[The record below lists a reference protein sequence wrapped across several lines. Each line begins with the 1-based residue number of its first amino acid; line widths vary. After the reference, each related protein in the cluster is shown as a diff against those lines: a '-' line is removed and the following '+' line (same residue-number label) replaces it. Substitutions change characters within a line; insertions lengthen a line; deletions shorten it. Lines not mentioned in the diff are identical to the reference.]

1 MKSINKVNCFL
12 KNNFNTLSTIMTI
25 PSREI
30 QWFGIGVCVCACMC
44 GGVHMCSCVA
54 YQAHVSLQRPEGD
67 WLT

>member
-30 QWFGIGVCVCACMC
+30 NGLVLGFVCVYVCV
-44 GGVHMCSCVA
+44 GGYICVHV
-54 YQAHVSLQRPEGD
+54 
-67 WLT
+67 